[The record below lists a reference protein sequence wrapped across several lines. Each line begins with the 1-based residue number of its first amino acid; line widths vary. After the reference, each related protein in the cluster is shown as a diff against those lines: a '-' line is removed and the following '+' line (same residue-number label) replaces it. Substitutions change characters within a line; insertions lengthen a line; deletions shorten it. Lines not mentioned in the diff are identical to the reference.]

1 MEFTELEH
9 LTHEIGTAIL
19 VLLYI
24 LRLIVLFRRRL
35 AKDLASNPK
44 GDILRGVA
52 DAFVTIV
59 MPWKMESTRKHWMR
73 YVEFV
78 VFHIGVFI
86 NIVISFVIAY
96 APRVLTAPVRS
107 VVLVFLAASLVAGGA
122 RLYRRANRPDMRVI
136 SSPDDYIAMAMVLLF
151 LSTGILALVGW
162 QPGIVAY
169 FVIAAFFLVYEP
181 FSKIRH
187 YIYYPFA
194 RYFYGAAF
202 GKRGVLHMSR
212 PAQSNDTDLPRA
224 A

>member
-19 VLLYI
+19 ALLYV

-44 GDILRGVA
+44 GDILRGVV

-78 VFHIGVFI
+78 VFHTGVFI

-107 VVLVFLAASLVAGGA
+107 VVLVFLAAALVAGGA
-122 RLYRRANRPDMRVI
+122 RLYRRVHRPDMRVI

-151 LSTGILALVGW
+151 LLTGVLALLGW

-169 FVIAAFFLVYEP
+169 FIIAAFFLVYEP

-202 GKRGVLHMSR
+202 GKRGVLPMSKTGR
-212 PAQSNDTDLPRA
+212 EQ
-224 A
+224 

>member
-9 LTHEIGTAIL
+9 LTHEIGTAVL

-35 AKDLASNPK
+35 AQDLASNPK
-44 GDILRGVA
+44 GDILRGVV
-52 DAFVTIV
+52 DAFLTIV
-59 MPWKMESTRKHWMR
+59 MPWKMESTRKHWIR

-78 VFHIGVFI
+78 IFHIGVFI

-96 APRVLTAPVRS
+96 APAVLTVSARS
-107 VVLVFLAASLVAGGA
+107 VAIFFLAASFVAGGS
-122 RLYRRANRPDMRVI
+122 RLYRRATRPEMRII
-136 SSPDDYIAMAMVLLF
+136 SSPDDYIAMVMVLLF
-151 LSTGILALVGW
+151 LSTGILALIGW
-162 QPGIVAY
+162 KPGIIAY
-169 FVIAAFFLVYEP
+169 FVIAALFLVYEP

-202 GKRGVLHMSR
+202 GKRGVLR
-212 PAQSNDTDLPRA
+212 
-224 A
+224 